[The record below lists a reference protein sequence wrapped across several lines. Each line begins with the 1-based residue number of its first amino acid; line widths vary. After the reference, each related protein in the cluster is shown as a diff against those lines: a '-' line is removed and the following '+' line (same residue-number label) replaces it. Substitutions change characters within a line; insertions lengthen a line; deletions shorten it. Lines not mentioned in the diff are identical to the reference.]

1 MLQIGIFFWKDW
13 KAVTTSCCCMM
24 FITKWEWSYSS
35 WTAFPVS
42 ISIFLADIII
52 VPGGSADLSTSDVPL
67 FWTTLGLVLGDH
79 NEAGS
84 LGFWSAHKEKRILR
98 LSSSAAVITHQQNNN
113 LPPNCWWP
121 NLWFIFPKFSWE
133 NWFGSR
139 WLSLWHFS
147 IRSRV
152 GLPREES
159 NQTCSGP
166 SLSTGCSCCTPF
178 KFTF

>member
-1 MLQIGIFFWKDW
+1 
-13 KAVTTSCCCMM
+13 MM

-42 ISIFLADIII
+42 ISIFLADIIV
-52 VPGGSADLSTSDVPL
+52 VPGGSEDLSTSDVPL

-113 LPPNCWWP
+113 LDCHRTADDQTFDLSFQSSAGRIDLEADGYLCN
-121 NLWFIFPKFSWE
+121 ISQ
-133 NWFGSR
+133 FGHETAQRRIKSNMFR
-139 WLSLWHFS
+139 PQPQHWLQLLHTLQ
-147 IRSRV
+147 IHI
-152 GLPREES
+152 LKYT
-159 NQTCSGP
+159 NY
-166 SLSTGCSCCTPF
+166 L
-178 KFTF
+178 